1 MKNFKLLVFFS
12 VSTVFLFSACSK
24 NIKYIQKKGENID
37 STYVYYNKAIP
48 YKLKTY
54 DVLQIDI
61 STTSKKTKEIFSSQT
76 QTKSGGGNSQEN
88 QDGAASMQGFMIN
101 DSGYVHIPVL
111 GDLKAEGK
119 TVAEFKKILKIRT
132 DEFVSDAV
140 LKVKLINFK
149 IRFFGEINGTQI
161 INSETEEI
169 EILEALSLAG
179 GISEYGNKKK
189 IKVIRPFKEGNK
201 VFFIDVTKIE
211 LLESEKFYLYPN
223 DMVIVDPR
231 PVKVIMSN
239 FNDITFFMTAFT
251 TLTTTF
257 LLFLNYKK

>member
-1 MKNFKLLVFFS
+1 MKNFRLLVVIS
-12 VSTVFLFSACSK
+12 GLIVFLFSSCSK
-24 NIKYIQKKGENID
+24 NVKYIQKRGVNVD
-37 STYVYYNKAIP
+37 SIYTYYNKPVP
-48 YKLKTY
+48 YKLQRY
-54 DVLQIDI
+54 DILQIDI
-61 STTSKKTKEIFSSQT
+61 STTSKKIKEIFSSQI
-76 QTKSGGGNSQEN
+76 QTKTEGGGAQAN
-88 QDGAASMQGFMIN
+88 QNADASMAGFMIN

-119 TVAEFKKILKIRT
+119 TVAEFKELLKKRT

-161 INSETEEI
+161 VNTQTEEI

-179 GISEYGNKKK
+179 GISEYGNRKK
-189 IKVIRPFKEGNK
+189 IRIIRPFKGGNK
-201 VFFIDVTKIE
+201 VFFVDVTKIE

-223 DMVIVDPR
+223 DMVVVDPR
-231 PVKVIMSN
+231 PIKVIMSN
-239 FNDITFFMTAFT
+239 FSDITFYMTAFT
-251 TLTTTF
+251 TLTTTV